1 MVSVQQY
8 PSLSTKGRVKKM
20 MSNANIPYSNNAPM
34 PANVAP
40 VAPVQ
45 QVPVYGGYYHTPG
58 FDYGYGYGG
67 YGCGGYGHGFALIVV
82 LFILLI
88 IIGACTFHHGDK
100 C

>member
-34 PANVAP
+34 PSN

-45 QVPVYGGYYHTPG
+45 QAPVYGGCYYMPS
-58 FDYGYGYGG
+58 YSYGYGG
-67 YGCGGYGHGFALIVV
+67 QDCGGCGHGFAIIVV